1 MRILHLEK
9 IRYPEEELRRLEKFA
24 TVDYLKDQSQA
35 GLCNWL
41 SDKKYQVIFTRLGL
55 MLDENILK
63 GQAGLLAV
71 VTPTTGLNHIDVSYC
86 KRNGVAVISLQ
97 GESDFL
103 ASVKSTA
110 EHCWSLILMLA
121 RNMRGATEDVLAGN
135 WRRGPFL
142 AYELEGK
149 TLGVIGYGRLGKI
162 VTSYAKCFGMKVVAY
177 DCDEKVFDSNVS
189 KATLSHL
196 LQTSDIL
203 TLHIPSNPETKHF
216 MDRQKFSK
224 MKVGSIFINTSRGE
238 VVEESALLD
247 SLGNGKIKCA
257 AVDVLDGD
265 SAWNIKTPMNHP
277 LIAYAQNNK
286 NLLITPHMG
295 GYGRESIQKTR
306 SFITDKFLNKFQ

>member
-1 MRILHLEK
+1 
-9 IRYPEEELRRLEKFA
+9 
-24 TVDYLKDQSQA
+24 
-35 GLCNWL
+35 
-41 SDKKYQVIFTRLGL
+41 

-135 WRRGPFL
+135 WRRDPFL

-177 DCDEKVFDSNVS
+177 DCDEKVFDKSVS
-189 KATLSHL
+189 KVSLDEL
-196 LQTSDIL
+196 LHDSDIL
-203 TLHIPSNPETKHF
+203 SLHIPSNSETNGF
-216 MDRQKFSK
+216 MDGEKFSK
-224 MKVGSIFINTSRGE
+224 MKDGAIFINTSRGE
-238 VVEESALLD
+238 VVEESGLL
-247 SLGNGKIKCA
+247 SYLESGKLMAA

-265 SAWNIKTPMNHP
+265 SAWGSVVPNNHP
-277 LIAYAQNNK
+277 LIEYARRNE
-286 NLLITPHMG
+286 NLVITPHMG
-295 GYGRESIQKTR
+295 GYGKESIHKTR
-306 SFITDKFLNKFQ
+306 KFITSKFLSQFHFNDS